1 MSLQCENMIIGV
13 VGGMH
18 AKGNTVHTQRE
29 REREREREHSNKQ
42 WPVHGSA
49 PASQLSTSIICCI
62 SKMI

>member
-1 MSLQCENMIIGV
+1 MSLQCEHMIIGV

-18 AKGNTVHTQRE
+18 AMGNTVHRE
-29 REREREREHSNKQ
+29 RERECMHSNKQ
-42 WPVHGSA
+42 WPVHESA

>member
-18 AKGNTVHTQRE
+18 AKGNTVQRE
-29 REREREREHSNKQ
+29 RERESIQINNG
-42 WPVHGSA
+42 PYTSA

>member
-29 REREREREHSNKQ
+29 RERERERAFK
-42 WPVHGSA
+42 
-49 PASQLSTSIICCI
+49 
-62 SKMI
+62 